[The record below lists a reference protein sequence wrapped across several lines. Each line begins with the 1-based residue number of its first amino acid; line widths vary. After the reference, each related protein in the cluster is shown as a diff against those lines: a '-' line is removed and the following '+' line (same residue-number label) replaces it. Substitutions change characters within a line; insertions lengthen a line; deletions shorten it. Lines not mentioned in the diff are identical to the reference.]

1 MLMKRTLR
9 RKGGNKT
16 LKALNKLMGIKP
28 KVTHGSV
35 DTGSD
40 ADKVGTWHGDP
51 RVKPPVRKPAPPKFT
66 APPPPSD
73 PAPASAPLSAPAS
86 NPSTPPRSESPP
98 LTAAQ
103 KLAARKTNVDDIVK
117 GTCQSTDPKIRH
129 FGTQRDV
136 RSGRRL
142 RKRKTHRRRR

>member
-1 MLMKRTLR
+1 MKRTLR
-9 RKGGNKT
+9 KRGAGKT
-16 LKALNKLMGIKP
+16 LKALNKLLGIKP
-28 KVTHGSV
+28 KITNHGSV
-35 DTGSD
+35 NTGSV
-40 ADKVGTWHGDP
+40 ADNVGTWHGDP
-51 RVKPPVRKPAPPKFT
+51 RVKPPVRKPPPPKFT
-66 APPPPSD
+66 APSPPPSN
-73 PAPASAPLSAPAS
+73 PASAS
-86 NPSTPPRSESPP
+86 STPPRSESPP

-117 GTCQSTDPKIRH
+117 GTNQSTDPKIRY